1 MTWTLESSVAA
12 SFIVQ
17 GYLLL
22 AGGVRAA
29 ERAVLS
35 AAGRRAIAADGAVLP
50 AVVLPVALDHVL
62 AVGPAAGAVV
72 VVCQRARCNLEM
84 SVPNAHC

>member
-1 MTWTLESSVAA
+1 M
-12 SFIVQ
+12 Q

-62 AVGPAAGAVV
+62 AVGPAAGAIV
-72 VVCQRARCNLEM
+72 VVCRRAKATLLEM
-84 SVPNAHC
+84 PVLDAQC